1 MSEEQLENY
10 LRNNNQKIWQKLLTF
25 LPSNEP
31 LHLSLIVIYNFLAGS
46 AVWENYYCTK
56 YNLLTILGSPNK
68 YWFWVTIK
76 YYQKPKSDS
85 SQNFTVGHWNL
96 NSIRMQHFLKTDL
109 LKAYVTVHKTDIF
122 HKRWSSCQHRWS
134 SCQQA
139 WDFAF
144 TARDLYSWKPFIFNF
159 WKNVS
164 TFTLLPFT
172 FIISPYQLTST
183 HSLLY

>member
-1 MSEEQLENY
+1 MSEEHLENY
-10 LRNNNQKIWQKLLTF
+10 LRKKIWQKLLIF
-25 LPSNEP
+25 SPSNEP

-46 AVWENYYCTK
+46 EVWENYYCTK

-68 YWFWVTIK
+68 YRFWVTIK

-96 NSIRMQHFLKTDL
+96 NSIRMQHFLKTVL

-139 WDFAF
+139 WQNLHLLLEIF
-144 TARDLYSWKPFIFNF
+144 TAGNHLYSIFERMYQ
-159 WKNVS
+159 
-164 TFTLLPFT
+164 L
-172 FIISPYQLTST
+172 SPYYLSPLLFHLTN
-183 HSLLY
+183 